1 MDPTPPESCHGRNA
15 AENVDRDDTIQH
27 KMQDF
32 DPVTVLDLQCLDLD
46 KLGEVCKDWGL
57 FRSVDHDVPVT
68 LLNQL
73 QDLAR
78 KLLSLSFESKQAL
91 FTSPNFLLLNHFLI
105 GFMLEIKCLILSAL
119 LILSV

>member
-1 MDPTPPESCHGRNA
+1 MTQANLGSYPPESCHGRNA
-15 AENVDRDDTIQH
+15 ARNIDRDDTIQH

-32 DPVTVLDLQCLDLD
+32 DPVTVLDLQCLDRD

-73 QDLAR
+73 QDLA
-78 KLLSLSFESKQAL
+78 SQSTFSST
-91 FTSPNFLLLNHFLI
+91 FF
-105 GFMLEIKCLILSAL
+105 
-119 LILSV
+119 

>member
-1 MDPTPPESCHGRNA
+1 
-15 AENVDRDDTIQH
+15 
-27 KMQDF
+27 MQDF

-91 FTSPNFLLLNHFLI
+91 FTSPNFLLLNQLSHRFHA
-105 GFMLEIKCLILSAL
+105 GDQMLDTFSSAYPFGLKAKEIKH
-119 LILSV
+119 V